1 MSEPLYRDNIQCR
14 YDVLV
19 KALRDIK
26 GMRSSSFSSYRE
38 DCDQM
43 RRTAELALREAGEG
57 QQHG

>member
-1 MSEPLYRDNIQCR
+1 MREPLFRDNVQVR

-26 GMRSSSFSSYRE
+26 NMRSSAFSSYRE

-43 RRTAELALREAGEG
+43 RRTAELALREAKESPNG
-57 QQHG
+57 